1 MKIKYVVVMLILTLA
16 SCAASNNA
24 AMPAAKEQPGTAQAA
39 GLQQTATTVAIPIT
53 QETNLAV
60 NQMLKQGNK
69 NTQVKD
75 SLGVGDS
82 ISITAWGHPDMSG
95 VARIEKD
102 GKIYLPLVGGIEARG
117 LTIEELKDKLTTA
130 YSAYIRHP
138 FLEVGVQEY
147 ASRLVLLLGSVMKP
161 GIYPI
166 KGGTDLVTAIALAGG
181 QLSQN
186 NQSNLSN
193 VYLIRQGQST
203 IVNVYDY
210 LRNGNQYN
218 DPVLE
223 NKDVIYVPS
232 ADEQNI
238 IVLGRV
244 DKPVVIP
251 VSGPPISIVNAIALA
266 GGFRLGALRDD
277 VKVIRGGLIHPD
289 IYTVN
294 VDGMLHGKQP
304 TSREGIELYA
314 GDIVFVPKSALA
326 SWNDILEQIQPS
338 LNVLIAQP
346 LSIATNYL
354 LLRQL
359 LRNP

>member
-1 MKIKYVVVMLILTLA
+1 MRDKFIVIVLIFIIS
-16 SCAASNNA
+16 SCAASNNVG
-24 AMPAAKEQPGTAQAA
+24 MPAAKEPITVQNA
-39 GLQQTATTVAIPIT
+39 GIKQTDTTVAIPIDE
-53 QETNLAV
+53 Q
-60 NQMLKQGNK
+60 K
-69 NTQVKD
+69 NTVVDQILEQDNK
-75 SLGVGDS
+75 STIENQGLGVGDL
-82 ISITAWGHPDMSG
+82 ISITTWGHPDMSG
-95 VARIEKD
+95 VVRIEKD
-102 GKIYLPLVGGIEARG
+102 GKIYLPLIGGIEAKG
-117 LTIEELKDKLTTA
+117 LTVEQLKDALITA
-130 YSAYIRHP
+130 YSLYIKHP
-138 FLEVGVQEY
+138 FIDVEVKEY
-147 ASRLVLLLGSVMKP
+147 ASRLVLLLGSVAKP

-181 QLSQN
+181 QLAQTE
-186 NQSNLSN
+186 QSNLSN
-193 VYLIRQGQST
+193 VYLIRKGHST

-218 DPVLE
+218 DPILK

-232 ADEQNI
+232 AEEQNI

-251 VSGPPISIVNAIALA
+251 VSGPPISIVKAITLA
-266 GGFRLGALRDD
+266 GGFKLGALKND

-304 TSREGIELYA
+304 SSKEGVELYA

-326 SWNDILEQIQPS
+326 SWNDILDEIQPS
-338 LNVLIAQP
+338 LNVLLAQP

-359 LRNP
+359 LRQP

>member
-1 MKIKYVVVMLILTLA
+1 MKRLLAALILAMAMA
-16 SCAASNNA
+16 SCAASQNSGTQGDQ
-24 AMPAAKEQPGTAQAA
+24 QPGPAQPS
-39 GLQQTATTVAIPIT
+39 GLQQTNTTVAIPIEQHAGT
-53 QETNLAV
+53 TVV
-60 NQMLKQGNK
+60 NKLLEQDNQQAPAREG
-69 NTQVKD
+69 
-75 SLGVGDS
+75 LGAGDT

-95 VARIEKD
+95 VVRIEKD
-102 GKIYLPLVGGIEARG
+102 GKIYLPLIGGIEAQG
-117 LTIEELKDKLTTA
+117 LTIEQLKDKLTTA

-138 FLEVGVQEY
+138 FLDVEVKEY
-147 ASRLVLLLGSVMKP
+147 SSRLVLLLGSVEKP

-166 KGGTDLVTAIALAGG
+166 MGGTDLVTALALAGG
-181 QLSQN
+181 QVAMS
-186 NQSNLSN
+186 NQANLSN
-193 VYLIRQGQST
+193 VYLIRKGHST

-218 DPVLE
+218 DPVLQ

-232 ADEQNI
+232 AAEQNI
-238 IVLGRV
+238 IVIGRV

-251 VSGPPISIVNAIALA
+251 VTGAPISIIQAISLA

-289 IYTVN
+289 VYTMN
-294 VDGMLHGKQP
+294 VDGMLHGEKPSSTQ
-304 TSREGIELYA
+304 GVELYA

-326 SWNDILEQIQPS
+326 SWNDILDQIQPT
-338 LNVLIAQP
+338 LNVLLAQP

-359 LRNP
+359 LRQP

>member
-1 MKIKYVVVMLILTLA
+1 MRGKCFLFILIFLLS

-24 AMPAAKEQPGTAQAA
+24 EMPATKGPSSVQHA
-39 GLQQTATTVAIPIT
+39 GIQQTDTTIAIPIDEQKNT
-53 QETNLAV
+53 VVDQI
-60 NQMLKQGNK
+60 LKQDNK
-69 NTQVKD
+69 STHVKEG
-75 SLGVGDS
+75 LGVGDS

-95 VARIEKD
+95 VVRIEKD
-102 GKIYLPLVGGIEARG
+102 GKIYLPLIGGIEAKG
-117 LTIEELKDKLTTA
+117 LTIEQLKDAITKA
-130 YSAYIRHP
+130 YSLYIRHP
-138 FLEVGVQEY
+138 FIDVEVKEY

-181 QLSQN
+181 QLAQN
-186 NQSNLSN
+186 EQSNLSN
-193 VYLIRQGQST
+193 VYLIRKGHST

-218 DPVLE
+218 DPILE

-232 ADEQNI
+232 AEEQNI

-251 VSGPPISIVNAIALA
+251 VSGPPISIVKAITLA
-266 GGFRLGALRDD
+266 GGFKLGALKND

-289 IYTVN
+289 IYTIN
-294 VDGMLHGKQP
+294 VDGILHGKQP
-304 TSREGIELYA
+304 TAKEGVELYA

-326 SWNDILEQIQPS
+326 SWNDILDQIQPS
-338 LNVLIAQP
+338 LNVLLAQP

-359 LRNP
+359 LRQP